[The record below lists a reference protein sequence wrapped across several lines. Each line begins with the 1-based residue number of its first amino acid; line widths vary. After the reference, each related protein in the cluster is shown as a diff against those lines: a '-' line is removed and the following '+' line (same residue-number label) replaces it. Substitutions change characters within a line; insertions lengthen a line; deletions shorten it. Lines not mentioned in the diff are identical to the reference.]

1 MFNEA
6 GRPSLTQK
14 WVRAILNEFYGTD
27 GIHGYGY
34 GQDEDQGQLGAWY
47 VISSLGLFD
56 MKGLTDQAPSFALG
70 SPLFDKITIRLND
83 RYYKGK
89 EFVIETRNNSKQN
102 DYVQSMDL
110 NGKPLTDTRIPF
122 SEIVQGG
129 HLVLEMGNQPKDRYE
144 N

>member
-1 MFNEA
+1 MFN
-6 GRPSLTQK
+6 
-14 WVRAILNEFYGTD
+14 
-27 GIHGYGY
+27 
-34 GQDEDQGQLGAWY
+34 
-47 VISSLGLFD
+47 
-56 MKGLTDQAPSFALG
+56 
-70 SPLFDKITIRLND
+70 RLLID
-83 RYYKGK
+83 
-89 EFVIETRNNSKQN
+89 NSKQN